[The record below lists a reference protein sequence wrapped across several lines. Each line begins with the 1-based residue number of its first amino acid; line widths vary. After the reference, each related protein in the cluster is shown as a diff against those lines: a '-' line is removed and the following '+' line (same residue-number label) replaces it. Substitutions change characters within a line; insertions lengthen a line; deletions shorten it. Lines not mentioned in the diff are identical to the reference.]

1 MRHGA
6 VPLLGLRL
14 DRYECRNRHVAY
26 ERAIGVS
33 TGAAAVQKA
42 RVNSWTSFFAG
53 GAFVATVVTYLAVG
67 LVCIHL
73 APEATTRLGQ
83 RTMPANTTCLRVT
96 RHTNYATA
104 DITLGSPPRLLNVL
118 LRLDVVKESDATALR
133 LFSNRVAESA
143 SVACEGAICTDGALV
158 HPSGPGSDQVQN
170 VIQFEYTNPVTESS
184 TYGTAVTIGLDG
196 ELTLKHGHDYYLTAT
211 HICWG
216 PNGPIADSDPE
227 YAFQASVRNGVLVA
241 NATLLSQNLV
251 FKGSPA
257 SVAGTGDTCETGV
270 QEVRLFP
277 GAAGDEAT
285 WLGLAS
291 KRAYE
296 VSPSGVKDRRTVV
309 EVGTECAA
317 NHSAYQRANSLYEL
331 DCRNQYSSCENYPSL
346 PYRRAASAQLMLHIG
361 DDAEQSLVYASSDE
375 RLVSL
380 PKLGDTGYAMG
391 LSLLKLSLMTL
402 AAAVTWIRA
411 AKSMSSVDRLFM
423 HCVRMTHCPGLLPR
437 TLDAAV
443 VFEDALIGLVAVG
456 ARLGVSA
463 WRLSGLW
470 DDGQGRAAIA
480 QIVAAGLSLGQ
491 LLVRYLML
499 KRECETPLTKLGGS
513 TALVDATCAVMMGF
527 AEPPLLVGAIGR
539 FDPTARL
546 LTAMLVST
554 MTLQR
559 CLFATACCGLL
570 FATASEDVQKP
581 VVVPPPLFIAPGE
594 QPPRRGSGFDVA
606 YVPII
611 FLGLGAWIL
620 QTASVAILMA
630 DVFCIPL
637 AYSMTRSF
645 ACGWQEVAMAI
656 FTATAAAGL
665 PSLMLTLKNIAE
677 DTVGKH
683 EEKSQQG
690 D

>member
-1 MRHGA
+1 
-6 VPLLGLRL
+6 
-14 DRYECRNRHVAY
+14 
-26 ERAIGVS
+26 
-33 TGAAAVQKA
+33 VQKTGKT
-42 RVNSWTSFFAG
+42 SWTSFFAG
-53 GAFVATVVTYLAVG
+53 TVFVGAVATYLAVG

-73 APEATTRLGQ
+73 APEATTDLGK
-83 RTMPANTTCLRVT
+83 RALPAGTTCLRVT

-104 DITLGSPPRLLNVL
+104 DIAMGSPPRLLNVL
-118 LRLDVVKESDATALR
+118 LRLDIVKQSNATALR
-133 LFSNRVAESA
+133 LFSNRVTESA
-143 SVACEGAICTDGALV
+143 SVACEANTCTDVAFV
-158 HPSGPGSDQVQN
+158 HPSGPSSDQVQN
-170 VIQFEYTNPVTESS
+170 VIRFEYGTTS
-184 TYGTAVTIGLDG
+184 GTAVTIGLDG
-196 ELTLKHGHDYYLTAT
+196 ELTLKRGHDYYLTAT

-216 PNGPIADSDPE
+216 PSVPIADSDPE
-227 YAFQASVRNGVLVA
+227 YAFQASVQNDVLVA
-241 NATLLSQNLV
+241 DALLLSHNLV

-277 GAAGDEAT
+277 GAAGDEAV

-291 KRAYE
+291 KRAY
-296 VSPSGVKDRRTVV
+296 GVTPAGVEDRRTVV
-309 EVGTECAA
+309 EVGTQCAA
-317 NHSAYQRANSLYEL
+317 THSSYQRANSLYQL
-331 DCRNQYSSCENYPSL
+331 DCTNRYLTCENYPSL
-346 PYRRAASAQLMLHIG
+346 PYRRAASANLMLHIG
-361 DDAEQSLVYASSDE
+361 DGQEQPLVYASGDE

-380 PKLGDTGYAMG
+380 PQLGETGYALG

-423 HCVRMTHCPGLLPR
+423 HCVRMTHCPGLIPR

-443 VFEDALIGLVAVG
+443 VFEDALIGLIAVV
-456 ARLGVSA
+456 ARLGVSV

-559 CLFATACCGLL
+559 CLFATACCALL

-581 VVVPPPLFIAPGE
+581 AVVPPPLFIAPGE
-594 QPPRRGSGFDVA
+594 QPPRGGSGFDFA

-611 FLGLGAWIL
+611 FFGLVAWIL

-630 DVFCIPL
+630 DVFCVPL

-665 PSLMLTLKNIAE
+665 PALMLTLKNIAE
-677 DTVGKH
+677 DGVGKKK
-683 EEKSQQG
+683 EEKPQQG